1 VICDVRRKPFVCHSE
16 FDPVPAWRYA
26 CGMKAVEF
34 TTELSGSETLQIPS
48 EAAAQLPKSGK
59 ARVIVLTAEEDDEAE
74 WRLGAY
80 EQFLREDP
88 PEDAIYDSLR

>member
-1 VICDVRRKPFVCHSE
+1 
-16 FDPVPAWRYA
+16 
-26 CGMKAVEF
+26 MKAVEF

-48 EAAAQLPKSGK
+48 DAAAQLPKRGK
-59 ARVIVLTAEEDDEAE
+59 ARVIVLTAEEDEEAQ

-88 PEDAIYDSLR
+88 PEDAIYDSAG